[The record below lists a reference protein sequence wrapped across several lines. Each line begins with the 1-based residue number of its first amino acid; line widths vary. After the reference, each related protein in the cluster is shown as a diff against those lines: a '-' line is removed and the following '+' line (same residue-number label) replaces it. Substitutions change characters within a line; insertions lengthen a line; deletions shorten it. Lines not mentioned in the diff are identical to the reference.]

1 MVIFETSEG
10 GTGTLSSIIGDAEL
24 LKRIAAKAL
33 NILHFD
39 LAGNDLEAA
48 CLKSCYSCICNFYN
62 QRDHKFFDR
71 NTVKEFLLQLSSI
84 ETMHS
89 SIDDNVQFDA
99 YLKMNLTTLETE
111 VLKRLKEQK
120 ARIPSEIH
128 KVISKDGEPI
138 AEADFYY
145 EPKICVFID
154 GPDHDK
160 EHIKIDDEKKRTKLK
175 KLGYKV
181 LVIQYSDIRKGIDEL
196 ISSIG

>member
-1 MVIFETSEG
+1 MTG
-10 GTGTLSSIIGDAEL
+10 GKAIRKTQLLFLSLI
-24 LKRIAAKAL
+24 
-33 NILHFD
+33 
-39 LAGNDLEAA
+39 
-48 CLKSCYSCICNFYN
+48 
-62 QRDHKFFDR
+62 
-71 NTVKEFLLQLSSI
+71 I

>member
-1 MVIFETSEG
+1 MVR
-10 GTGTLSSIIGDAEL
+10 A
-24 LKRIAAKAL
+24 
-33 NILHFD
+33 
-39 LAGNDLEAA
+39 
-48 CLKSCYSCICNFYN
+48 
-62 QRDHKFFDR
+62 
-71 NTVKEFLLQLSSI
+71 FLLQLSAL
-84 ETMHS
+84 ETLNS
-89 SIDDNVQFDA
+89 SIDDNVQYDA

-120 ARIPSEIH
+120 VRIPSDIH

-145 EPKICVFID
+145 DPKVCVFID

-181 LVIQYSDIRKGIDEL
+181 LVVYHEDLRKGLEEL
-196 ISSIG
+196 VSSLR